1 MTTPP
6 ALPRPLPRNPNL
18 DTRPFW
24 QAASEHRLV
33 YQRCRACDT
42 VIFYPRGHCT
52 ACTGIDL
59 GWHESAGAGTVYT
72 CSVVRRP
79 LHPAFKDLIP
89 YSVAWV
95 DLDEGFRM
103 LTHVVDPAGRPITS
117 HIGQRVTVHWLDVE
131 DITLPAFTPAAQQPT
146 EDR

>member
-1 MTTPP
+1 MTPQAP
-6 ALPRPLPRNPNL
+6 SRPLPRNPHL
-18 DTRPFW
+18 DTLPFW
-24 QAASEHRLV
+24 AAAAEHRLT

-52 ACTGIDL
+52 TCTGTDL

-79 LHPAFKDLIP
+79 LHPAFKDLAP
-89 YSVAWV
+89 YTVAWV
-95 DLDEGFRM
+95 DLDEGFRL
-103 LTHVVDPAGRPITS
+103 LTHIVDRAGRPVTS
-117 HIGQRVTVHWLDVE
+117 YIGQRVTVHWLDV
-131 DITLPAFTPAAQQPT
+131 DGVALPAFTPAADRT